1 MENIKFTPFAIRKIY
16 HSREIEIIVTIYLK
30 YYTFMHISAIIY
42 PATLTR
48 IELYIYIYIHV
59 FMYAMT
65 RSWLGDDIHIA
76 AVVTDVYTFRYK
88 HGDMCTYENMKRT
101 IMLIDAITS
110 GLRIWLSN

>member
-1 MENIKFTPFAIRKIY
+1 M
-16 HSREIEIIVTIYLK
+16 IVARIYL
-30 YYTFMHISAIIY
+30 FI
-42 PATLTR
+42 R
-48 IELYIYIYIHV
+48 IDIHV

-76 AVVTDVYTFRYK
+76 AVVSNVYTFCYK
-88 HGDMCTYENMKRT
+88 HGDMCTYENMKQT

>member
-1 MENIKFTPFAIRKIY
+1 MLR
-16 HSREIEIIVTIYLK
+16 IEITNIPLGFEITYHLNKLSSIYL
-30 YYTFMHISAIIY
+30 FI
-42 PATLTR
+42 R
-48 IELYIYIYIHV
+48 IDIHV

-76 AVVTDVYTFRYK
+76 AVVSNVYTFRYK
-88 HGDMCTYENMKRT
+88 HGDMCTYENMKQT

>member
-1 MENIKFTPFAIRKIY
+1 MLRIQITNIPLGFEITY
-16 HSREIEIIVTIYLK
+16 HLNKLILILYFKVGRIYL
-30 YYTFMHISAIIY
+30 FI
-42 PATLTR
+42 R
-48 IELYIYIYIHV
+48 IDIHV

-76 AVVTDVYTFRYK
+76 AVVSNVYTFRYK
-88 HGDMCTYENMKRT
+88 HGDMCTYENMKQT